1 MAQQHMC
8 GGQRTTSRLQVSVL
22 SFHHVGLR
30 NQTLLVRLGG
40 KVRYLLTNLMA
51 PNKKIHLK
59 P

>member
-1 MAQQHMC
+1 MC